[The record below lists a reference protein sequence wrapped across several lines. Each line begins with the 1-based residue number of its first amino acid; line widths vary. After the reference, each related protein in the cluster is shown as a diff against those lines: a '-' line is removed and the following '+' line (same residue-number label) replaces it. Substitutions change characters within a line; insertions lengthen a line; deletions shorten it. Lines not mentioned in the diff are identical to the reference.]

1 MIEPQRFTVSV
12 EFETLDE
19 ALYLARGLVDQ
30 GLNPSVD
37 LGIEEDGDE
46 VGEVE
51 ESTPFDRKP
60 QPCAD
65 CGVRLGSWAS
75 SRGLLCSACH
85 EAGLRPPC
93 DCDQSGSGYRLCS
106 YCYAE
111 QVGGDA

>member
-1 MIEPQRFTVSV
+1 MTEAQRFTVWV
-12 EFETLDE
+12 EFEALDD
-19 ALYLARGLVDQ
+19 ALALARRLDAEGLS
-30 GLNPSVD
+30 PTVD
-37 LGIEEDGDE
+37 LGLGDDGDE
-46 VGEVE
+46 AGEVE

-65 CGVRLGSWAS
+65 CGARLGSWAS